1 MKALGTNYPLL
12 SSISKKLQKIHRNNV
27 SGIKETITVRKTIA
41 KVKMK
46 LDKWVEEGKHRDSYD
61 SMDDLLNEL
70 EITSE
75 ELSFYC
81 SKVLN
86 KKFSTWRKDLRIEE
100 AKELLIQEPE
110 TPVCHIG
117 FAIGFNDKSNFRQQF
132 RKTVGCTP
140 TERRERN
147 IKEYSDS
154 KK

>member
-1 MKALGTNYPLL
+1 MPKHILL
-12 SSISKKLQKIHRNNV
+12 PMNQ
-27 SGIKETITVRKTIA
+27 
-41 KVKMK
+41 
-46 LDKWVEEGKHRDSYD
+46 
-61 SMDDLLNEL
+61 
-70 EITSE
+70 
-75 ELSFYC
+75 
-81 SKVLN
+81 
-86 KKFSTWRKDLRIEE
+86 DLRIEE

-140 TERRERN
+140 TEWRERN

>member
-12 SSISKKLQKIHRNNV
+12 FSISKKLQKIHRNNV

-75 ELSFYC
+75 
-81 SKVLN
+81 
-86 KKFSTWRKDLRIEE
+86 
-100 AKELLIQEPE
+100 
-110 TPVCHIG
+110 
-117 FAIGFNDKSNFRQQF
+117 
-132 RKTVGCTP
+132 
-140 TERRERN
+140 
-147 IKEYSDS
+147 
-154 KK
+154 